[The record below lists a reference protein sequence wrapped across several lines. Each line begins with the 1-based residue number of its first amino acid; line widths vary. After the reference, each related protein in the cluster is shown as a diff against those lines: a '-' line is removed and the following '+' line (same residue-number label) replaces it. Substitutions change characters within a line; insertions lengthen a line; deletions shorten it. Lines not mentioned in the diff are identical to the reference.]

1 MSTRGAVME
10 EKRWREAN
18 SPPPRRKITLL
29 AIYHQGVP
37 ATRAASV
44 PSPAQSAIS
53 LSLMEPSFL
62 DRLTAPGPQE
72 FDNVRL

>member
-1 MSTRGAVME
+1 MSTKDAVME
-10 EKRWREAN
+10 EERWREAN
-18 SPPPRRKITLL
+18 SPPPRRNITLW

-53 LSLMEPSFL
+53 LSRMEPSFL
-62 DRLTAPGPQE
+62 ERLTAPGPQE